1 MSWIPTGRRLFEWP
15 RRSSSQIRRD
25 VDDELAHHLELAADE
40 LVRCGW
46 TREEA
51 RLEARRRFGD
61 LDGARD
67 AMIADDRRF
76 ERRRGWQS
84 VVRSVREDLAF
95 AVRSYARRPG
105 HTVVSLA
112 TLTLGIT
119 TATIFFG
126 AVDSILLQPVALDD
140 PDRVVQLFATDAARA
155 GKATSGGGLAPA
167 TVRDIGE
174 RSRSFTAVG
183 AAQPHAF
190 DVAGPDGPV
199 AVNSWIVSP
208 GYFEVLRT
216 RPAVGR
222 LLGPGDFEGGAEP
235 ALVITHAFWMSRLG
249 ADPEA
254 VGTTLALDG
263 TPHVLVGVLPPD
275 FPVRDR
281 ELFVPRA
288 AGSGIWESRSASF
301 FSAFGRLRADV
312 SIDAARAEL
321 DEVAGALARDY
332 PEANEGR
339 GLTFVGLRASLVG
352 DTGQTLWILFA
363 AAVLILVIA
372 CVNAAGL
379 ILARAVTRTRELAI
393 RAAVGAGHGRLM
405 RQMLT
410 ETVLLATVAGAIA
423 VPLAAAGLGLF
434 RALSPPTIP
443 RIDEL
448 ALDPSVIAFATL
460 TAFAVALL
468 VGLVPAAR
476 VSRPDL
482 YEVLKPGGRSGTLTP
497 GTTSLRALLVGA
509 EVAIAIVLLVGG
521 GLLLRSW
528 VNVLDTEQG
537 YTATGVA
544 AIEAHYWQFHED
556 GAGRAEF
563 ARLVTERLAS
573 VPGVEAAAAATSL
586 PLAEPIGN
594 EDGELARP
602 EDARPTTARWLAV
615 TPGYFAAL
623 GIELVAGRQ
632 FGEADRPDA
641 EPVVLLSR
649 EAMRRLWPDDSADAV
664 GRTVLV
670 GDDGA
675 FVPHR
680 IVGVVEDTRYAGL
693 ELDPEP
699 VVYAPHAQAPVGSVY
714 FVVRTDGGSGLAIIR
729 DVLAELQPS
738 LVASG
743 RVSLADAVAAAGR
756 PRRFNL
762 MLLTAFALTALFLTV
777 VGLFGHLSGSIQSR
791 EHEFG
796 VRMALGAWPARLVR
810 AVVGQGVTL
819 VLAGAT
825 GGLLLAFGLA
835 RFMDALLYEVPTSD
849 PLTFL
854 ASVLLVLAIGV
865 AASYLPARRIA
876 RVDPAVALRVE

>member
-1 MSWIPTGRRLFEWP
+1 MSWIPTDRRMFDWP

-40 LVRCGW
+40 LIRRGW
-46 TREEA
+46 AREEA
-51 RLEARRRFGD
+51 AIEARRRFGD
-61 LDGARD
+61 LVGARD

-76 ERRRGWQS
+76 ERRHRLHALI
-84 VVRSVREDLAF
+84 RSVREDMIF

-112 TLTLGIT
+112 TLTMGIT

-140 PDRVVQLFATDAARA
+140 PDRVVQLFGAEAGAEEAAQRD
-155 GKATSGGGLAPA
+155 GVAPA
-167 TVRDIGE
+167 TVRDVGE
-174 RSRSFTAVG
+174 RSRSFVAVG
-183 AAQPHAF
+183 AAQPHSF
-190 DVAGPDGPV
+190 DVDGPDGPES
-199 AVNSWIVSP
+199 VNAWIVSP
-208 GYFEVLRT
+208 GYFEALRT
-216 RPAVGR
+216 RPAIGR
-222 LLGPGDFEGGAEP
+222 LLGPGDFESGAEP
-235 ALVITHAFWMSRLG
+235 VLVITHAFWMSRLG
-249 ADPEA
+249 GDLEA
-254 VGTTLALDG
+254 VGTTLAVDG
-263 TPHVLVGVLPPD
+263 APHVLVGVLPRD
-275 FPVRDR
+275 FPVRQR

-288 AGSGIWESRSASF
+288 ASAVIWESRFASF
-301 FSAFGRLRADV
+301 FNAYGRLRSDV
-312 SIDAARAEL
+312 PIETARAEL
-321 DEVAGALARDY
+321 DEVAAGLVRDF

-339 GLTFVGLRASLVG
+339 GLSLAGLRTSLVG
-352 DTGQTLWILFA
+352 DAGKTLWVLFA
-363 AAVLILVIA
+363 AAILILVIS

-410 ETVLLATVAGAIA
+410 ETALLVTVAGALA
-423 VPLAAAGLGLF
+423 VPLTAGGLGLF

-448 ALDPSVIAFATL
+448 ALDPRVVAFATL
-460 TAFAVALL
+460 TAFVVALL

-497 GTTSLRALLVGA
+497 GTARLRALLVGA

-528 VNVLDTEQG
+528 VKVLDTEQG
-537 YTATGVA
+537 YTETGVA
-544 AIEAHYWQFHED
+544 AIETHYWHFHED
-556 GAGRAEF
+556 GVGRSEF

-573 VPGVEAAAAATSL
+573 VPGVEAAAATTSL
-586 PLAEPIGN
+586 PLAQQIGN

-602 EDARPTTARWLAV
+602 EDPRPTTARWLAV
-615 TPGYFAAL
+615 TPRYLETL
-623 GIELVAGRQ
+623 GIRLVAGR
-632 FGEADRPDA
+632 GLTEADGPEA

-649 EAMRRLWPDDSADAV
+649 EAVRQLWPDDAAAV

-670 GDDGA
+670 GADDA
-675 FVPHR
+675 PVPHR
-680 IVGVVEDTRYAGL
+680 VVGVVDNVRYAGL
-693 ELDPEP
+693 EAAPEP
-699 VVYAPHAQAPVGSVY
+699 VVYAPQAQAQGGSVY
-714 FVVRTDGGSGLAIIR
+714 FVVRTAGESGIR
-729 DVLAELQPS
+729 VLREVLAELQPS
-738 LVASG
+738 LVVSG
-743 RVSLADAVAAAGR
+743 QVSLPEEVLAAGR
-756 PRRFNL
+756 ARRFNL
-762 MLLTAFALTALFLTV
+762 MLLTGFALTALFLTV
-777 VGLFGHLSGSIQSR
+777 VGLFGHLSCSIRSR
-791 EHEFG
+791 EHELG

-810 AVVGQGVTL
+810 TAIGQGVTL
-819 VLAGAT
+819 VLAGAL

-835 RFMDALLYEVPTSD
+835 RFMDSLLYEVPTSD

-854 ASVLLVLAIGV
+854 ASALLVLAIGT